1 MRHSLRDKKIIVN
14 QTLLSKLWYIG
25 QIYTIPNILKWQ
37 LEEYTISSGTEKS
50 MASQVSSSV
59 LHLEGWT
66 RYFKHEHSI
75 KLSKNEINSK
85 VINLTNALGKHLI
98 LHRLNL
104 IQNSNQGLPLFR
116 QKILKSIIHE
126 NL

>member
-25 QIYTIPNILKWQ
+25 QIYTIPNILKWK

-85 VINLTNALGKHLI
+85 VINLTNALGKHLT

-116 QKILKSIIHE
+116 QKILKSIRHE

>member
-25 QIYTIPNILKWQ
+25 QIYTIPNILKWK

-50 MASQVSSSV
+50 MASQASSSV

-66 RYFKHEHSI
+66 RYFKHKHSI

-85 VINLTNALGKHLI
+85 VINLTNALGKHLT

-116 QKILKSIIHE
+116 QKILKSIRHE